1 MAKESDE
8 KIVPTLIDVIIP
20 GETNTGSFGKKTPPA
35 TPSPPPNQP
44 RQALY
49 RPSPPRSLIE
59 ANIETLVA
67 QILNT
72 HMEQMR
78 KELIHRVIT
87 DIRTYLGHDVTHPP
101 HEFKS

>member
-8 KIVPTLIDVIIP
+8 QSVPTLVDVIIP
-20 GETNTGSFGKKTPPA
+20 GETNTGPHEQETPPA
-35 TPSPPPNQP
+35 TPSPKQP
-44 RQALY
+44 RQTSNRPALP
-49 RPSPPRSLIE
+49 RPLIE

-78 KELIHRVIT
+78 KEITRKVIT
-87 DIRTYLGHDVTHPP
+87 DVRAYLSHDATHSR
-101 HEFKS
+101 HQFKS